1 MKKYDDYTKKALDT
15 LTEII
20 DDAED
25 LKVKISAIKEPIT
38 NPVEASEL
46 ANASTKLAPSKKPPV
61 YIIDAIQ
68 ATINTN
74 TGRIRSITF
83 PFLPAFTFSF

>member
-25 LKVKISAIKEPIT
+25 LKVKISAIKELLNIT
-38 NPVEASEL
+38 ADKKAAPPLTEPVIFKGDVE
-46 ANASTKLAPSKKPPV
+46 
-61 YIIDAIQ
+61 
-68 ATINTN
+68 
-74 TGRIRSITF
+74 
-83 PFLPAFTFSF
+83 